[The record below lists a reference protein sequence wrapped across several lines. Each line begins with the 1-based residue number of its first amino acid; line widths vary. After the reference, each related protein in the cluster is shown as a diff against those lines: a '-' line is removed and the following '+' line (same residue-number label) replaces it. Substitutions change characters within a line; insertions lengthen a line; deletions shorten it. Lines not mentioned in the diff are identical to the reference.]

1 MAGRKGGLGK
11 GLEALF
17 TDNATGDVNS
27 ATRLRLSEIEPNKA
41 QPRKDFDE
49 EALAS
54 LADSIKEH
62 GVIQP
67 LLVRP
72 YGQRLLPAGSG
83 GAALAGGPDGGNERG
98 AGDHQGAQRPGD
110 HGNRPH

>member
-54 LADSIKEH
+54 LADSIKE
-62 GVIQP
+62 Q
-67 LLVRP
+67 
-72 YGQRLLPAGSG
+72 
-83 GAALAGGPDGGNERG
+83 G